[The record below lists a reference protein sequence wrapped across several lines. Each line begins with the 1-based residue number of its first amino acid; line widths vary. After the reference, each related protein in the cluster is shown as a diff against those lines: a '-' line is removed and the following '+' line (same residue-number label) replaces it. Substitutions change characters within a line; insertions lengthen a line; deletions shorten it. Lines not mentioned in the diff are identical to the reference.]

1 LDQVV
6 GMDGIATDVSRVFEL
21 VPHDWL
27 PTKVEASSV
36 VSTVVIW
43 LRKFHVGRT
52 QRVRAGDKLL
62 STEVKLTSGVPQR
75 SVLGPLLFLVYVMYI
90 RGNIYW

>member
-1 LDQVV
+1 
-6 GMDGIATDVSRVFEL
+6 MDGIATDVSRVFEL

-36 VSTVVIW
+36 VSTVAVW
-43 LRKFHVGRT
+43 LGKFLVGRT
-52 QRVRAGDKLL
+52 QRVRAGDKL